1 MATILDNSAPPDS
14 APQDGA
20 TRRTAPPLSL
30 RRRINRVLPRSL
42 LGRSVMILV
51 TPLILLQ
58 VVATWVF
65 YDSFWDKITRRLA
78 GAVAG
83 DIAAVVDLME
93 GVPPGSDLQP
103 LFDMAE
109 RTMDIVFEW
118 QPGAHLPTDTVV
130 RRETLVDL
138 KLAEELGRRVGR
150 PYAIDSRSIEKFI
163 EIHVQLQDGVVIATV
178 PRLRLFSS
186 TTYVFILWMVGTSV
200 GLFAVAILF
209 MRKQIRPIRRLAAA
223 ADAFGKGRP
232 VEDYAPKGAA
242 EVHLAGAAFLRMRDR
257 IRRQMA
263 QRTEML
269 AGVSHDLR
277 TPLTRMRLELA
288 MSPQTELTAELK
300 ADIDEME
307 KMLDGYLAF
316 ARGEGQEQP
325 QRIDLG
331 PLLRDAIG
339 NAERTGATI
348 EATVPDELVAW
359 VRPDAFRRCVTN
371 LLDNARL
378 HGTRVALSVRQFK
391 ERLEIAIDDDG
402 PGIAPEHRE
411 AVFRPFYRLDSS
423 RNLQTGGVGLGLT
436 IARDV
441 MRSHGGDLTLD
452 RSPLGGLRA
461 LIRLPL

>member
-1 MATILDNSAPPDS
+1 MATILDQNPSKPAP
-14 APQDGA
+14 ALAG
-20 TRRTAPPLSL
+20 L
-30 RRRINRVLPRSL
+30 RWRINRVLPRSL

-78 GAVAG
+78 NAVAG
-83 DIAAVVDLME
+83 DVAAIVTLME
-93 GVPPGSDLQP
+93 QAPAGSDYGP
-103 LFDMAE
+103 LFDMAM
-109 RTMDIVFEW
+109 RTMEIGFEW
-118 QPGAHLPTDTVV
+118 RPGAQLPTDTVV
-130 RRETLVDL
+130 RRETLVDV
-138 KLAEELGRRVGR
+138 KLAAALAGAVGR
-150 PYAIDSRSIEKFI
+150 PFAIDSRSIEKFV
-163 EIHVQLQDGVVIATV
+163 EIHVGLADGVVIATV

-232 VEDYAPKGAA
+232 VKDYAPKGAA

-288 MSPQTELTAELK
+288 MTPPNEFTAELK

-325 QRIDLG
+325 QQVDLG

-339 NAERTGATI
+339 NAERAGATI
-348 EATVPDELVAW
+348 EASVPDGLVTW

-378 HGTRVALSVRQFK
+378 HATRIAVSVRRFK
-391 ERLEIAIDDDG
+391 ERIEIAIDDDG
-402 PGIAPEHRE
+402 PGIAPEFRE

-423 RNLQTGGVGLGLT
+423 RNPQTGGVGLGLT

-441 MRSHGGDLTLD
+441 MRSHGGDLVLD
-452 RSPLGGLRA
+452 RAPLGGLRA

>member
-1 MATILDNSAPPDS
+1 MAIFTEPGGSNRDW
-14 APQDGA
+14 
-20 TRRTAPPLSL
+20 SL
-30 RRRINRVLPRSL
+30 PELGRRINRVLPRSL

-65 YDSFWDKITRRLA
+65 YDSFWDKITRRLT

-83 DIAAVVDLME
+83 DVAAIVELME
-93 GVPPGSDLQP
+93 GLPPDSEFGP
-103 LFDMAE
+103 LFDMAA
-109 RTMDIVFEW
+109 RTMEIEFEW
-118 QPGAHLPTDTVV
+118 HPGAILPTDTVV
-130 RRETLVDL
+130 RRETLVDV
-138 KLAEELGRRVGR
+138 KLADALAGRVRR
-150 PYAIDSRSIEKFI
+150 PFAIDSRSIEKFV
-163 EIHVQLQDGVVIATV
+163 EIHVQLADGVVVATV

-209 MRKQIRPIRRLAAA
+209 MRKQVRPIRQLAAA

-232 VEDYAPKGAA
+232 VEDYVPKGAA

-257 IRRQMA
+257 IRRQMV

-288 MSPQTELTAELK
+288 MSPETEITRDLK
-300 ADIDEME
+300 ADIDEMQ

-325 QRIDLG
+325 QQVDLG

-339 NAERTGATI
+339 NAERAGATI
-348 EATVPDELVAW
+348 VSTIPDGLVTW
-359 VRPDAFRRCVTN
+359 VRPDAFRRCISN
-371 LLDNARL
+371 LLTNARR
-378 HGTRVALSVRQFK
+378 HAGRIEVTSRRFK
-391 ERLEIAIDDDG
+391 ERIEIAIDDDG
-402 PGIAPEHRE
+402 PGVPPEHRE
-411 AVFRPFYRLDSS
+411 SVFRPFFRLESS
-423 RNLQTGGVGLGLT
+423 RNQETGGVGLGLT

-461 LIRLPL
+461 LVRLPI

>member
-1 MATILDNSAPPDS
+1 
-14 APQDGA
+14 
-20 TRRTAPPLSL
+20 
-30 RRRINRVLPRSL
+30 VL
-42 LGRSVMILV
+42 ILV

-65 YDSFWDKITRRLA
+65 YDSFWDKITRRLTA
-78 GAVAG
+78 AVAG
-83 DIAAVVDLME
+83 DIAAVVMLMDE
-93 GVPPGSDLQP
+93 APDGDDHAA
-103 LFDMAE
+103 LFGLAA
-109 RTMDIVFEW
+109 RTMDITFEW
-118 QPGAHLPTDTVV
+118 QPGATLPTDTVV
-130 RRETLVDL
+130 RRETLVDV
-138 KLAEELGRRVGR
+138 KLAAALARVVGR
-150 PYAIDSRSIEKFI
+150 PFAIDSRSIEKFV
-163 EIHVQLQDGVVIATV
+163 EIHVQLTDGVVIATV

-200 GLFAVAILF
+200 ALFAVAILF
-209 MRKQIRPIRRLAAA
+209 MRKQVRPIRRLAAA

-242 EVHLAGAAFLRMRDR
+242 EVHLAGTAFLRMRER

-288 MSPQTELTAELK
+288 MMPAGETAEELK

-325 QRIDLG
+325 QQVDLA
-331 PLLRDAIG
+331 PLLRDAVG
-339 NAERTGATI
+339 NATRAGG
-348 EATVPDELVAW
+348 TVTAEIPDDLVTW

-378 HGTRVALSVRQFK
+378 HGTRVEMTARRLK
-391 ERLEIAIDDDG
+391 ERIEIAIDDDG
-402 PGIAPEHRE
+402 PGIPPEHRE
-411 AVFRPFYRLDSS
+411 DVFRPFFRLDSS
-423 RNLQTGGVGLGLT
+423 RNSQTGGVGLGLAL
-436 IARDV
+436 ARAV